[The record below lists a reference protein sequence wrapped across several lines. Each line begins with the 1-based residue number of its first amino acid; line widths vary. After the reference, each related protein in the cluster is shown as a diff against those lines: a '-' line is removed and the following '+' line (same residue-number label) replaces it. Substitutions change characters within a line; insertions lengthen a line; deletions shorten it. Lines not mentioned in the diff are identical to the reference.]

1 MAFLLKFRLLTII
14 LLVITT
20 TNILSANTLNI
31 AVAANVSY
39 AINDLKKEFELQ
51 NKNIKLNIILGGSG
65 KLTAKISNNAPYDIF
80 LSADMLY
87 PDSLY
92 KSGYG
97 ITKPKVYA
105 KGAIAL
111 LTSRD
116 KNLNKGIK
124 SILAKDINKIA
135 IANPKIAPYGKATVE
150 ALKNANLY
158 DIVKTKF
165 IYAESI
171 SQTVSY
177 TKIASDFGFVA
188 LSSLYGKN
196 LSNYKQNKDWIMIDR
211 KLYTPIKQGI
221 IMLKNSKLNNNYNN
235 AKLFYDFIFTKI
247 AQDIFKKYG
256 YVI

>member
-14 LLVITT
+14 LLTIIT
-20 TNILSANTLNI
+20 TNILYANTLNI

-65 KLTAKISNNAPYDIF
+65 KLTAKINNNAPYDIF
-80 LSADMLY
+80 LSANMLY
-87 PDSLY
+87 PNSLY

-111 LTSRD
+111 LTSRG

-135 IANPKIAPYGKATVE
+135 IANPKTAPYGKATVE
-150 ALKNANLY
+150 ALKNAKLY
-158 DIVKTKF
+158 DLVKAKF
-165 IYAESI
+165 VYGESI
-171 SQTVSY
+171 SQTVMY
-177 TKIASDFGFVA
+177 ATKMADLGFIAKSA
-188 LSSLYGKN
+188 LYSPLMSH
-196 LSNYKQNKDWIMIDR
+196 YKKGISWIDLDP

-221 IMLKNSKLNNNYNN
+221 VILKEGKGSSDVRS
-235 AKLFYDFIFTKI
+235 FYDFLLSESAKE
-247 AQDIFKKYG
+247 IFKKFG
-256 YVI
+256 YILP